1 MDIVKGALGLAGT
14 VAIAGWVAYS
24 VSAPRNVDNY
34 MNQEMEALDGKS
46 INQAM
51 AESKAEADA
60 VQCEQFKRLAEE
72 EWNRSVEQNREA
84 DMAHLDAQ
92 IARFCN

>member
-34 MNQEMEALDGKS
+34 MDQEMEALDGKS

-92 IARFCN
+92 VARFCN

>member
-92 IARFCN
+92 VARFCN

>member
-60 VQCEQFKRLAEE
+60 VQCAQFKRLAEE
-72 EWNRSVEQNREA
+72 EWERSIEQNREA
-84 DMAHLDAQ
+84 NMAHLDAQ
-92 IARFCN
+92 IERFCN

>member
-34 MNQEMEALDGKS
+34 MDQEMEALDGKS

-72 EWNRSVEQNREA
+72 EWDRSVEQNREA

>member
-34 MNQEMEALDGKS
+34 MDQEMEALDGKS